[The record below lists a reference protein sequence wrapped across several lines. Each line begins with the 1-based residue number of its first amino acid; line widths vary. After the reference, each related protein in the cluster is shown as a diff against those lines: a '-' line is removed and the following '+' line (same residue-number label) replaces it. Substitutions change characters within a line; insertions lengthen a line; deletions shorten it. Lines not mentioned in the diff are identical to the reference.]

1 MTTPAPLAPLTIE
14 APDRVAPG
22 ETFEGILRWQ
32 LAAAP
37 EEVVLRLRW
46 KTGGAGRTDEHVVET
61 VDVAGLPVADPSAA
75 AGEGPYRG
83 VQPVDL
89 LAPRPLRASDAR
101 RFRLRAPPSPPSF
114 RGSLIRLGWQLEL
127 VAGELET
134 TRAIVFSPT
143 PAPIALP

>member
-1 MTTPAPLAPLTIE
+1 MKRSPPSLSID

-22 ETFEGILRWQ
+22 ETFEGIVRWE
-32 LAAAP
+32 LAEAP
-37 EEVVLRLRW
+37 AEILLRLRW
-46 KTGGAGRTDEHVVET
+46 KTSGAGRTDEHVVET
-61 VDVAGLPVADPSAA
+61 VEVAGLPVADPAAA

-114 RGSLIRLGWQLEL
+114 RGSLIRLAWQLEL
-127 VAGELET
+127 VAGHLET
-134 TRAIVFSPT
+134 TRPIVFSPT
-143 PAPIALP
+143 PSPLALP